1 MFTYTKELNDMFDEL
16 KPYLVLDGI
25 HCHAAPDAPEGTEEK
40 YQHLLKLLREREK
53 YEIEMMFA

>member
-1 MFTYTKELNDMFDEL
+1 MFVYTKELNDMYDEL
-16 KPYLVLDGI
+16 APYLVLDGI

-53 YEIEMMFA
+53 YEMKMMFA